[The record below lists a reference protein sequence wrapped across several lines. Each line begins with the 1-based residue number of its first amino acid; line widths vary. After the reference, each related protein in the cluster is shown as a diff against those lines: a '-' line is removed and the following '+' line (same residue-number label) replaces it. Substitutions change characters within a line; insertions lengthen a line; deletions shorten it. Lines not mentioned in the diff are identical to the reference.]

1 MDPKF
6 FSSMPLI
13 DQKISNDNFK
23 LYGEHSDAIS
33 FWNTMAGTNGRG
45 HFKQFH
51 PLTKLNSECLDE
63 QWR

>member
-1 MDPKF
+1 MKRV
-6 FSSMPLI
+6 FSLI
-13 DQKISNDNFK
+13 DQKISNFK
-23 LYGEHSDAIS
+23 LYGENSEAIS
-33 FWNTMAGTNGRG
+33 FWNTTVSNRRG